1 LYLEALRLLGLPASA
16 CLVVEDNPKGIAAA
30 QAAGLSVLAV
40 ANVHEV
46 TDENIQ
52 QAIVE
57 LDAFLSNSAGGIVPQ
72 STVFYVNQLSHKIP
86 MAL

>member
-1 LYLEALRLLGLPASA
+1 
-16 CLVVEDNPKGIAAA
+16 VVEDNPKGIAAA

-52 QAIVE
+52 QAIRQ
-57 LDAFLSNSAGGIVPQ
+57 LDAFLSDAGLQATTQP
-72 STVFYVNQLSHKIP
+72 TVFYANQLTHKIP
-86 MAL
+86 VAL